1 MGKNDI
7 VSFPK
12 VLGSFKEAQ
21 TFYDRFY
28 QENKELVDFVHKL
41 VSNESET
48 YTITI

>member
-21 TFYDRFY
+21 AFYDKFY
-28 QENKELVDFVHKL
+28 QENKELVDLIHKL
-41 VSNESET
+41 VSNESQT